1 MLPTIDKDGLSYIDE
16 ALELSSA
23 NNTNQ
28 KTTPNAVVS
37 AKVLPAAGFR

>member
-1 MLPTIDKDGLSYIDE
+1 MLPTKDKDGLSYIDE
-16 ALELSSA
+16 ALELSTA

-28 KTTPNAVVS
+28 TTKPLAVLG